1 MSHKWTANQPNAS
14 KFDYFCYM
22 TGSHTVLLLQ
32 SGQNHWT
39 HKHSVQVPM
48 TRRLQKFFF
57 IFFPLARARHASDH
71 TEHNRSSSP
80 FHDSSL
86 KEQNALKDRNFWNYF
101 SPLSI
106 EITQNL
112 WKRLVPN
119 PFRAITQSFADKL
132 QVKVIH
138 YGVVSIV
145 CSFATDDF
153 IAVFAAKND
162 DSWGKRKWSW
172 KGIYPINFFSFHSVF
187 SL

>member
-32 SGQNHWT
+32 SRQNHWT
-39 HKHSVQVPM
+39 HKHSVQVPT

-86 KEQNALKDRNFWNYF
+86 EEQNALKDRNFWDYF
-101 SPLSI
+101 SPFSI
-106 EITQNL
+106 VITQNL
-112 WKRLVPN
+112 WKLLVPN
-119 PFRAITQSFADKL
+119 PFRATTQSFADKL
-132 QVKVIH
+132 QLNVIH
-138 YGVVSIV
+138 LIMASFRLSVVSRRMISSPFLQLRTMTV
-145 CSFATDDF
+145 GEKGSGAGRVF
-153 IAVFAAKND
+153 IQ
-162 DSWGKRKWSW
+162 
-172 KGIYPINFFSFHSVF
+172 
-187 SL
+187 